1 MSCSKAKEKLTHNE
15 TLDRIQKFEEE
26 LAKIQ
31 AATQITDFDKLVNI
45 FVKNEEK
52 NFQMFKYV
60 NELSNEIESLEK
72 TIGELKV
79 NLAVN
84 LANCLHN
91 IIKYRKKEVTM
102 KAKERM

>member
-1 MSCSKAKEKLTHNE
+1 MGCSKARERMTHNE
-15 TLDRIQKFEEE
+15 TVERIQKFEEE

-45 FVKNEEK
+45 FIKNEEK

-72 TIGELKV
+72 AIAELKV
-79 NLAVN
+79 RRQRDIRLIYA
-84 LANCLHN
+84 
-91 IIKYRKKEVTM
+91 TG
-102 KAKERM
+102 